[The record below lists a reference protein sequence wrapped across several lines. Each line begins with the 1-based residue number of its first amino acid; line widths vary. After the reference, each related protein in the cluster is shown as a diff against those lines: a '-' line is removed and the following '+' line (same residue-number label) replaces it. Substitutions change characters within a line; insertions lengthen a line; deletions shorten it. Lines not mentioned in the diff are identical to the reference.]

1 MSERLSGIDVFVAA
15 VEAGNF
21 AGAALRMGLTRSAV
35 AKSVGRLETRLGTRL
50 FRRTTRS
57 QSLTDDGQAYYERCR
72 RALAELEAA
81 DAVFEAGRREP
92 AGRLRLTM
100 PELIGRR
107 CVAPLL
113 LALGRQHARLSFE
126 VSFDDRRVDLVE
138 DGIDLAI
145 RSGPLGDSSSVA
157 ARALGHQ
164 WVCVV
169 ASPDYLARHGRP
181 SCFEEMA
188 ARRDM
193 HAFVG
198 YGRQG
203 SPKPWLHRDER
214 GAPAAFDPRARF
226 VFDSLEVVA
235 DAARDGLGLA
245 RVPHWLV
252 EPELATGRLVQV
264 FAEPHPYGYELHAV
278 WPHARA
284 LPLKVRVLV
293 DLLVQQLLPRM
304 QPPGR
309 MQLPGATPPPGRT

>member
-1 MSERLSGIDVFVAA
+1 MTERLRGIDVFVAA

-21 AGAALRMGLTRSAV
+21 AGAAQRMGLTRSAV
-35 AKSVGRLETRLGTRL
+35 AKSVGRLEARLGTRL

-113 LALGRQHARLSFE
+113 LALGRQHAGLSFE
-126 VSFDDRRVDLVE
+126 VSFDDRRVDLIE

-145 RSGPLGDSSSVA
+145 RSGPLDDRSSVA
-157 ARALGHQ
+157 ARPLGHQ

-169 ASPDYLARHGRP
+169 ASPGYLARHGRP
-181 SCFEEMA
+181 ASFEELA
-188 ARRDM
+188 ARRDA

-198 YGRQG
+198 YARQG
-203 SPKPWLHRDER
+203 APKPWLHRDAR
-214 GAPAAFDPRARF
+214 GAPAEFDPRARF

-235 DAARDGLGLA
+235 LAALDGLGLA

-252 EPELATGRLVQV
+252 EPDLAAGRLVQV
-264 FAEPHPYGYELHAV
+264 FEEPHPYGYELHAV

-284 LPLKVRVLV
+284 LPLKLRVLI
-293 DLLVQQLLPRM
+293 DLLVERLLPRM
-304 QPPGR
+304 QPPA
-309 MQLPGATPPPGRT
+309 GALAR